1 MMNIKTLTA
10 PAILAFTLAAC
21 STQSENITVQESANL
36 LEADWQDITEAA
48 EGQEVNM
55 YMWGGN
61 DNINRYLDDWVAPR
75 LKEEYDIDLTR
86 VPVTDSQDIINQLLD
101 EKAAGKTE
109 GNMDIIWINGENF
122 KSAKDNGLLWADF
135 TGQLPNFNDFIDQDA
150 PETAY
155 DFGEPVE
162 GLEAPWGKA
171 QFVFVYDESKVEDPP
186 KSMEE
191 LAVWVTENPGQ
202 FTYPALPDFTGSAF
216 IRHVLYE
223 TTGGHE
229 QYEQPASEIADLES
243 RLEPMWDYLNSIE
256 PYLWR
261 NGETYPES
269 LAKLDQLYASGE
281 VAMTMSYDPA
291 LAASEVL
298 KGRFPESTRTFLLD
312 GGTLANTHFLSIPF
326 NSSDKAGALV
336 AINELMSPAAQTA
349 KLSPENWGDLS
360 VLDLD
365 KLSPEQLKAMNDVDL
380 GEATL
385 PLEELQNNQ
394 LPELSAD
401 YIEIIEKGWMENVAK
416 E

>member
-1 MMNIKTLTA
+1 MKSKLLMTTAALTL
-10 PAILAFTLAAC
+10 LAAC
-21 STQSENITVQESANL
+21 SAQSEEDAKQETDNL
-36 LEADWQDITEAA
+36 LTGDWQEIAESA

-75 LKEEYDIDLTR
+75 MAEEYDVKLSR
-86 VPVTDSQDIINQLLD
+86 VPVNDAQDIINQLLD
-101 EKAAGKTE
+101 ERTAGKTS
-109 GNMDIIWINGENF
+109 GSMDIIWINGENF
-122 KSAKDNGLLWADF
+122 KAAKDNGLLWDDF
-135 TGQLPNFNDFIDQDA
+135 TGQLPNFVDYIDPQA
-150 PETAY
+150 PEVAE

-162 GLEAPWGKA
+162 GLQAPWGKA
-171 QFVFVYDESKVEDPP
+171 QFVFVHDTEKVSDPP
-186 KSMEE
+186 KSMDE
-191 LAVWVTENPGQ
+191 LADWVKENPGQ
-202 FTYPALPDFTGSAF
+202 FAYPALPDFTGSAF

-229 QYEQPASEIADLES
+229 QYSQPAAEIEDLEE
-243 RLEPMWDYLNSIE
+243 RFQPMWDYLNDIE

-261 NGETYPES
+261 EGTTYPES

-312 GGTLANTHFLSIPF
+312 GGTLSNTHFLAIPF
-326 NSSDKAGALV
+326 NSSDKAGAMV
-336 AINELMSPAAQTA
+336 AINELMSPEAQTA

-360 VLDLD
+360 ALTFE
-365 KLSPEQLKAMNDVDL
+365 KLSAEQQQAMNDVDL

-385 PLEELQNNQ
+385 PLEELENHR
-394 LPELSAD
+394 LPELSSD